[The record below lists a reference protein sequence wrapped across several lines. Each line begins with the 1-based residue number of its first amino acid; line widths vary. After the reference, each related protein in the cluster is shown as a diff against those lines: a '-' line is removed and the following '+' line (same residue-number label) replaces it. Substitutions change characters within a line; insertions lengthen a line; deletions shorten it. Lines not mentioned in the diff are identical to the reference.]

1 VNEKGKESRTYTY
14 FGGIIILDSL
24 ILLATLHRSE
34 LQWHSN
40 KQVSI
45 IMTRK

>member
-24 ILLATLHRSE
+24 ILLATFASFELLWQQEHRSK
-34 LQWHSN
+34 HKS
-40 KQVSI
+40 
-45 IMTRK
+45 